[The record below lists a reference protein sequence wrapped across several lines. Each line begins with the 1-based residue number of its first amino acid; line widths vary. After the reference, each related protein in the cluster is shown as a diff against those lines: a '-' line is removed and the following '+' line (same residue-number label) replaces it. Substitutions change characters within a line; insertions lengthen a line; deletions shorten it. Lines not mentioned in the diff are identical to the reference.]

1 MSRSSATSRI
11 VCISNGTTYSPYLQ
25 CSQGD
30 LNQFYDDT
38 GTAFPKF
45 SETNAPKMYFFAY
58 SSEDSGSS
66 VKISDENIVWEV
78 NSVTLAFSG
87 GKSTNSFNGDTGH
100 FVKEITTLDGEQ
112 IQTLKIVKDLININ
126 NKSSFNIKAL
136 GTIRNGNTSVT
147 LPAIFPVTIAKGEVG
162 SRKVRIQS
170 PAEFNGKA
178 FIGKP
183 FTISK
188 KQKQDDNGNFI
199 NIDGS
204 YTLLEA
210 VVITSSANADSTFSY
225 KWYKQ
230 VSGEW
235 VDTNLTSK
243 IIIVSN
249 PDVEGS
255 ALYKVVVYEGSGD
268 GAKEYGS
275 DIQNVNDVSD
285 PYQVHINCVD
295 SFGAGA
301 KPAVEVSYKGS
312 GVPIRYAPYVTYNG
326 DETRLTSSKVKF
338 MMTLTNAVGTILNN
352 EANASI
358 YNPPFKNTDKKDNFE
373 IPEKFITDNNGV
385 DLLIEAEI
393 SDGKS
398 A

>member
-1 MSRSSATSRI
+1 MSKSSATSRI
-11 VCISNGTTYSPYLQ
+11 VCISNGTTYTPYLQ
-25 CSQGD
+25 CNQGD

-38 GTAFPKF
+38 GNPFPTF
-45 SETNAPKMYFFAY
+45 GNTNTPKLYFFAY
-58 SSEDSGSS
+58 SSEDAGSS
-66 VKISDENIVWEV
+66 VAIDDANIAWEV
-78 NSVTLAFSG
+78 NGVLLTFSG
-87 GKSTNSFNGDTGH
+87 GVSTNVFNNETGH
-100 FVKEITTLDGEQ
+100 FRKETTTLDGEKV
-112 IQTLKIVKDLININ
+112 QTLTVIKNLVNIN
-126 NKSSFNIKAL
+126 NKSSFNIKAV
-136 GTIRNGNTSVT
+136 GTVLNGNTSVD
-147 LPAIFPVTIAKGEVG
+147 LPAIFPVTIAKGEIG

-170 PAEFNGKA
+170 PANFA
-178 FIGKP
+178 GKP

-188 KQKQDDNGNFI
+188 KPTYDEKGNI
-199 NIDGS
+199 ENIDGS

-210 VVITSSANADSTFSY
+210 VVITTAANSDSTFKY

-235 VDTNLTSK
+235 VFTNLTSK
-243 IIIVSN
+243 VITVTN
-249 PDVEGS
+249 AMVEGS
-255 ALYKVVVYEGSGD
+255 ALFKAVVYTGD
-268 GAKEYGS
+268 GDQAQEYGS

-326 DETRLTSSKVKF
+326 DETRVLASKVKF

-352 EANASI
+352 EANAGT

-393 SDGKS
+393 SDDKS